1 MSGRRSL
8 LEVQDVGRGE
18 PLVLLHGLAT
28 TSVIWDAVLPAL
40 SAERRVLT
48 VDLPGFGGSE
58 PVGPGFEL
66 DAVASRIA
74 RGLAARG
81 VKGPF
86 DVVGH
91 SLGAGVAVALSAA
104 RPRAVRR
111 LVLVAPAGLARLPA
125 AGVTLLSASADRL
138 LAARRRLAPLTDLPW
153 GRRLLLAFAA
163 ADGARISPTYARLM
177 VDASSRAR
185 RTREALSELGR
196 TDLRPAL
203 AGSKIPLGII
213 WGAEDLTVPS
223 SNARAVTAVRPDADV
238 VIIERAGHVVMVER
252 PAEFVT
258 ALDGLLKRLPD
269 GH

>member
-1 MSGRRSL
+1 MSSPL
-8 LEVQDVGRGE
+8 LAVEDAGRGE

-40 SAERRVLT
+40 SANRRVLT

-66 DAVASRIA
+66 QAVATRIA

-91 SLGAGVAVALSAA
+91 SLGAGVAVALSAT

-125 AGVTLLSASADRL
+125 AGIMLMSASADRL
-138 LAARRRLAPLTDLPW
+138 LAARRRLAPLADLPW

-163 ADGARISPTYARLM
+163 ADGARIPPTHARLM
-177 VDASSRAR
+177 VEASARAQ
-185 RTREALSELGR
+185 RTAEALSELGR

-203 AGSKIPLGII
+203 ARSGVPLGLI
-213 WGAEDLTVPS
+213 WGAQDLTVPVS
-223 SNARAVTAVRPDADV
+223 LVRAVKEVRPDAEV

-252 PAEFVT
+252 PVEFAA
-258 ALDGLLKRLPD
+258 ALDGLLNRLPN